1 MKKRTLFNLGLFLL
15 LQVNLIGQNLTQV
28 LKGQIIDK
36 DTWVTIIGANV
47 IIINSDPLL
56 GAICL

>member
-28 LKGQIIDK
+28 VKGQIIDK
-36 DTWVTIIGANV
+36 DTLVTIIGANV

>member
-28 LKGQIIDK
+28 VKGQIIDN
-36 DTWVTIIGANV
+36 DTWLTIIGANV

>member
-28 LKGQIIDK
+28 VKGQIIDK
-36 DTWVTIIGANV
+36 DTRVTIIGANV

>member
-28 LKGQIIDK
+28 VKGQIIDK
-36 DTWVTIIGANV
+36 DTRVTIIGANV

-56 GAICL
+56 GAICH

>member
-28 LKGQIIDK
+28 VKGQIIDK
-36 DTWVTIIGANV
+36 DTRVTIIGANV

-56 GAICL
+56 GAI